1 MHRTLNRLGSVASVL
16 LGFGPGLDTQAADG
30 IGSIQCTIAG
40 VTNRFTVSPQAV
52 ETPREGLQ
60 LFAFTDFRDK
70 AASLSLTIAAPRLG
84 TFRLRDT
91 PGMTLHWSRSTHS
104 SSTAD
109 HYDARWDLAGTAME
123 VTLHKL
129 GGIGEAIEGRFS
141 GIVGNSLGQLVTLTN
156 GTFCLVRS
164 APK

>member
-1 MHRTLNRLGSVASVL
+1 MGNVAAVL
-16 LGFGPGLDTQAADG
+16 LSMSPWLETQAADG
-30 IGSIQCTIAG
+30 IGSIQCSIAG

-52 ETPREGLQ
+52 ETSREGLQ

-70 AASLSLTIAAPRLG
+70 AASLILTIAAPRLG
-84 TFRLRDT
+84 TFRLRDA
-91 PGMTLHWSRSTHS
+91 PGMTLHWSRTTHS

-109 HYDARWDLAGTAME
+109 HYDARWDLPGTAIE

-129 GGIGEAIEGRFS
+129 GGIGETIEGQFS

-156 GTFCLVRS
+156 GTFCLVRTS
-164 APK
+164 PK